1 MQSNWSSHTLPAGMQ
16 NGTATLKNSLVVSY
30 KAKHIF
36 TIQPSNPTPGSNP
49 GLPW

>member
-1 MQSNWSSHTLPAGMQ
+1 MLSAGMQ
-16 NGTATLKNSLVVSY
+16 NGTAALKKSLAVSY
-30 KAKHIF
+30 KAKHIL